1 MAHTRTLAILAALVV
16 LAAPGTAAALDA
28 AEADRVVKRFLAKQK
43 VDGMTPE
50 AQQQLVADVD
60 GDGKPE
66 VVLLWNQLGPTYW
79 YAKLSVLKPAG
90 KDVQA
95 AGADVAGIA
104 ETVRVEGARIVVDS
118 LVLGKNDPRCCPS
131 VKKTVR
137 YRWSGAKLAPG

>member
-1 MAHTRTLAILAALVV
+1 MVQHPWFAVLALV
-16 LAAPGTAAALDA
+16 LAAHGPAAALDA
-28 AEADRVVKRFLAKQK
+28 AEAERLVQRYLAKQK